1 MLFRS
6 KKTRKIKVCP
16 CLALKIFTPVN
27 ASVSASREFWRFV
40 FVVQLPLSVTVGVIV
55 AYLIMKYGRGRLIL
69 TEIHSCDA
77 CLFLICFILMFFASI
92 LTTGATVQRLHDL
105 NMSGWW
111 LVLFLL
117 LNSIKVLQFPIL
129 LCYFLLLGC
138 VPGSRSTNR
147 FGD

>member
-1 MLFRS
+1 MRLFNYFSFSGRM
-6 KKTRKIKVCP
+6 TR
-16 CLALKIFTPVN
+16 
-27 ASVSASREFWRFV
+27 REFWRFV

-69 TEIHSCDA
+69 TEIYSCDA

>member
-1 MLFRS
+1 MRLFNYFSFSGRM
-6 KKTRKIKVCP
+6 TR
-16 CLALKIFTPVN
+16 
-27 ASVSASREFWRFV
+27 REFWRFV

-77 CLFLICFILMFFASI
+77 GLFLICFILMFFASI
-92 LTTGATVQRLHDL
+92 LTAGATVQRLHDL